1 MRRDYIGEKTT
12 RYVAIGLVHAFISC
26 TDSRLDGLRSLPLRS
41 SSLPTPDLP
50 RRACSPPR
58 GTPRTSCV
66 PSRYLS
72 PRDAWDV
79 MGCWEDVGKQ
89 MRWDDH
95 VDAYVHMIAYI
106 YNMCV
111 FQWVGALVDSIV
123 NQESG
128 LISV

>member
-1 MRRDYIGEKTT
+1 
-12 RYVAIGLVHAFISC
+12 
-26 TDSRLDGLRSLPLRS
+26 
-41 SSLPTPDLP
+41 
-50 RRACSPPR
+50 
-58 GTPRTSCV
+58 
-66 PSRYLS
+66 
-72 PRDAWDV
+72 
-79 MGCWEDVGKQ
+79 

-95 VDAYVHMIAYI
+95 VDAYVHMIAYIYI